1 MKKVLTGVCIA
12 LACVVVGLVIY
23 LAIPKDNTELVLDTT
38 GAETTFIVGEAFSA
52 DGLKV
57 YEKEGDTQTEITDY
71 TITHEYDPNTA
82 GTYTITISYGGL
94 EKSYT
99 VSVVSV
105 SLQTIEAD
113 TSAARVE
120 FALGESF
127 SSEGLVVK
135 ANYESDITRVVT
147 DYAVNSDAYDSSTAG
162 QKTITITY
170 GEKSTT
176 YNVTVINPFTQ
187 AETALEE
194 QDYSIYVNFPGYS
207 GGVMRAYR
215 DGNVFY
221 MATYDHE
228 ETILAGQTWEFI
240 AENEQYEITYLS
252 GAVFGFNK
260 TTADIVN
267 GFSGMMPGVTDV
279 LQSTTRTADGLVMV
293 YQDSTQDTTTYTLD
307 NQNRVIHLENRNQLD
322 ELTIEYTFTYGTPAA
337 GSIPEL
343 VKWGNG
349 QTLELETSGAQ
360 TTFYLGD
367 TFTAEGLVAT
377 VVDGENRY
385 DVSNLIMVNSS
396 NFVNTAEDTYQ
407 ITVTY
412 GDIQQTYQVTV
423 TSPFT
428 QAETALE
435 TQDFTFTMAPIGND
449 IGYNYRVGNTIY
461 STNLD
466 PNEIMTL
473 QAWEYIDANELYRIT
488 YTDGEPTRYE
498 KGTSTFL
505 TGIAQVLPLPTYT
518 LQSAVVTEGNRVITY
533 YYADTQLTTVYTLDS
548 QNRIINVL
556 ATRDDETVQEINVT
570 YGTPTISIPELPS
583 DVVWQE

>member
-57 YEKEGDTQTEITDY
+57 YEKEGDTQTEIADY

-82 GTYTITISYGGL
+82 GTYIITISYGGL

-170 GEKSTT
+170 GEKSIT
-176 YNVTVINPFTQ
+176 YNVTVIDPFDT
-187 AETALEE
+187 AETALDEDNFVLTG
-194 QDYSIYVNFPGYS
+194 QNSATSSIEASRNGNEMNIISYNTDQEITS
-207 GGVMRAYR
+207 RA
-215 DGNVFY
+215 
-221 MATYDHE
+221 
-228 ETILAGQTWEFI
+228 WEFLT
-240 AENEQYEITYLS
+240 ENERYEVQYTD
-252 GAVFGFNK
+252 GAVSGFQK
-260 TTADIVN
+260 GASTFATM
-267 GFSGMMPGVTDV
+267 GLDV
-279 LQSTTRTADGLVMV
+279 LIPQQAFTFVSMNRTADGLVYV
-293 YQDSTQDTTTYTLD
+293 YDYTAGNSRYTYTLD
-307 NQNRVIHLENRNQLD
+307 SQNRVVGVVVVDTESQSTTQSY
-322 ELTIEYTFTYGTPAA
+322 TISYETPT
-337 GSIPEL
+337 IPQIA
-343 VKWGNG
+343 KWGNG

-412 GDIQQTYQVTV
+412 GDIQQTYEVTV
-423 TSPFT
+423 ASPFT

-435 TQDFTFTMAPIGND
+435 TQDFTLTMAPIGND